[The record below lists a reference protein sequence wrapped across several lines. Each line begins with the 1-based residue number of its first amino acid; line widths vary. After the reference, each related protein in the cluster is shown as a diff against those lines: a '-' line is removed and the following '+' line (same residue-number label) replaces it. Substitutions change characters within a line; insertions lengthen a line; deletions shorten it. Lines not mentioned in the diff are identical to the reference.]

1 MKTRHFLSLM
11 AGLMT
16 LCQLSLSAQTGDY
29 PYASRVFTLDTDGNA
44 APLLNDSDRP
54 TYNADGA
61 LQGISG
67 TTKAAV
73 KVFLPKA
80 ENNTGAAVIIL
91 AGGGLMFH
99 SWGNDVESMADWL
112 NRRGVAVIGLKYT
125 LGGAPQRPQ
134 GPAPAARPAA
144 PAAPAGG
151 APAMR
156 LVLPDITG
164 FDQLKNANCDPN
176 MSGAP
181 NPTLEA
187 AADDALHTIRMVRAH
202 AKEWGIDP
210 QKVGYL
216 GYSAGGGV
224 AIAATLRADAASM
237 PNFLASCYGP
247 SLEDVTVPENAPKL
261 FIAVRAQH
269 QNVAAGM
276 LALYLAW
283 KKAGVNAEMHIYDDG
298 NGGFGPDDL
307 GTSSGTWRES
317 LFRWMQTNN
326 YVPR

>member
-1 MKTRHFLSLM
+1 MKTRPFLPLLTALLTLCPLSLP
-11 AGLMT
+11 
-16 LCQLSLSAQTGDY
+16 AQTAAY
-29 PYASRVFTLDTDGNA
+29 PYASRVFTLDVDGHE
-44 APLLNDSDRP
+44 APLLNDGDRP
-54 TYNADGA
+54 TYNADGGI
-61 LQGISG
+61 QGISG

-73 KVFLPKA
+73 KVFLPKP
-80 ENNTGAAVIIL
+80 ETNTGAAVIIL

-99 SWGNDVESMADWL
+99 SWGNDVESMATWL
-112 NRRGVAVIGLKYT
+112 NQRGVAVIGLKYT

-134 GPAPAARPAA
+134 GPAPAAR

-202 AKEWGIDP
+202 AQEWGIDP

-276 LALYLAW
+276 LALYLTW

-317 LFRWMQTNN
+317 LFRWMQTCGF
-326 YVPR
+326 VPFI